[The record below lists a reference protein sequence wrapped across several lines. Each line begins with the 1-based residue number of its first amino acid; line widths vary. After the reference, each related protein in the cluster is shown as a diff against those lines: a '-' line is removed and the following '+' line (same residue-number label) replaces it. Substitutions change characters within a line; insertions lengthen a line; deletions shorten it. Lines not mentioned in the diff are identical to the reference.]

1 MSNFTKIKDLNLRI
15 LEDLDDKSLLNY
27 CVADKYANTL
37 CQNETFWRNR
47 FFKKFREGQEI
58 WKEGY
63 SWREYYLLLTY
74 YYDIVRGRI
83 GFLSRMEI
91 NEDIRKVHE
100 HDFQAFKLCQSLEK
114 LIPLCWKLR
123 YYPYELTPINI
134 SSRDGMIDL
143 ISKFHS
149 NYRFTTFSDKK
160 IEFYFRWY
168 IKAWGDDKVLCKD
181 LEKLFLKHNMIIV
194 SQKRK

>member
-1 MSNFTKIKDLNLRI
+1 M
-15 LEDLDDKSLLNY
+15 NY
-27 CVADKYANTL
+27 CLADKYANNL

-47 FFKKFREGQEI
+47 FFKKFQEGQEN
-58 WKEGY
+58 WKEDY

-74 YYDIVRGRI
+74 YYDIIRGRK

-91 NEDIRKVHE
+91 NEDIRKTHE
-100 HDFQAFKLCQSLEK
+100 HDFQAFRPCQSLER

-123 YYPYELTPINI
+123 YYPYELTPVTLG
-134 SSRDGMIDL
+134 RDEMIDL

-149 NYRFTTFSDKK
+149 SYNFNTFSDKK

-168 IKAWGDDKVLCKD
+168 NKAWGNDKMICKNF
-181 LEKLFLKHNMIIV
+181 EKLFLKHDMIIV
-194 SQKRK
+194 FQKIVSK